1 MARRWDLTAIG
12 DVNVD
17 LIMARPEREPA
28 IGQEILVED
37 LYLTVGGA
45 TALLAAD
52 AARLGLSVRIVGKVG
67 ADHLGAMI
75 VGELAAA
82 GVDTSLVCPDPTLHT
97 GITVSLTW
105 PRDRALITYAGP
117 IAALR
122 AEDVPA
128 EALEDTRHIHVS
140 SFFLQRA
147 LQPGLAGL
155 FRRARA
161 AGITTSLDTGDDPAD
176 RWDSGLAE
184 VLGEVDL
191 FFPNRREATRIAGV
205 EDAVEALDRLHRRI
219 PTVAVKLGGDG
230 GIVATEGARLRVAP
244 LPVQPVDTTGAGD
257 AFNAGYLAGYLRG
270 RSPAECLLYAA
281 ASGALATTWLGGQS
295 AEMSPEALQR
305 LIGLAGESVTVR
317 PI

>member
-52 AARLGLSVRIVGKVG
+52 AARLGLSVRLVGKVG

-82 GVDTSLVCPDPTLHT
+82 GVDTSLVQPDSALHT

-122 AEDVPA
+122 AEDVPS
-128 EALEDTRHIHVS
+128 EALEDTRHVHVS

-155 FRRARA
+155 FRRAGLRA
-161 AGITTSLDTGDDPAD
+161 SLLRWTRATIRPTSGTPG
-176 RWDSGLAE
+176 
-184 VLGEVDL
+184 
-191 FFPNRREATRIAGV
+191 
-205 EDAVEALDRLHRRI
+205 
-219 PTVAVKLGGDG
+219 
-230 GIVATEGARLRVAP
+230 
-244 LPVQPVDTTGAGD
+244 
-257 AFNAGYLAGYLRG
+257 
-270 RSPAECLLYAA
+270 
-281 ASGALATTWLGGQS
+281 
-295 AEMSPEALQR
+295 
-305 LIGLAGESVTVR
+305 
-317 PI
+317 